1 MANFTKE
8 PPQVTNSAIIGKST
22 GNAHSNPVNY
32 TKGMSAIITGRTGQ
46 YNLTN
51 IRAYNYPAGS
61 ILIQTCSMCDD
72 LDLYTNVG
80 TEIFVKQWT
89 LSQISGTMLKMIG
102 LKRDIIY
109 DIDGSLSNAFDGN
122 SRPSGTIVQSY
133 NHIKNYKQSV
143 CPEATT
149 ADNWDNTLMCNSSV
163 TVRRVMFTNLV
174 DLRLFKMQWIKIK
187 PLNNIN

>member
-8 PPQVTNSAIIGKST
+8 PPQVTNSAIIGKSI
-22 GNAHSNPVNY
+22 GNANNNPINY

-61 ILIQTCSMCDD
+61 ILIQTCRFCDD

-89 LSQISGTMLKMIG
+89 LSQINGKMLFMIG
-102 LKRDIIY
+102 MKRDVIY
-109 DIDGSLSNAFDGN
+109 DIDGSLSNAFDGG

-133 NHIKNYKQSV
+133 NHIKNYEQST
-143 CPEATT
+143 CPGATIT
-149 ADNWDNTLMCNSSV
+149 DNWDNTLMCNSSV

-174 DLRLFKMQWIKIK
+174 DLRLFKMQWIKVK
-187 PLNNIN
+187 TLNNIN